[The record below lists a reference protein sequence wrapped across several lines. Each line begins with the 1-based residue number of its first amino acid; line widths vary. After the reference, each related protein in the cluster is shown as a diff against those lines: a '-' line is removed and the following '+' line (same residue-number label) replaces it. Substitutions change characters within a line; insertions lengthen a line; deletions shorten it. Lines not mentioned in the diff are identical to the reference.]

1 MKELVSVEMF
11 SATSPEAAVE
21 PAASDVSPPD
31 GAAVVAASDG
41 AVEPDASEVVVE
53 AAASDV
59 TSPDGAAV
67 VAAPDGAV
75 EPAASDVF
83 PPDGSVEPAAC
94 DVTPPDGAA
103 VVAAGQGDICQTPD
117 SLVEFSNTHM

>member
-1 MKELVSVEMF
+1 MFRDRYLLKSIEEGASVDSSFVDDSSTVKELVSVEMF

-41 AVEPDASEVVVE
+41 AAEPDASEAAVE

-67 VAAPDGAV
+67 VAAPEGAV
-75 EPAASDVF
+75 EPAASEVAVD
-83 PPDGSVEPAAC
+83 PAAS
-94 DVTPPDGAA
+94 DVTSPD
-103 VVAAGQGDICQTPD
+103 
-117 SLVEFSNTHM
+117 